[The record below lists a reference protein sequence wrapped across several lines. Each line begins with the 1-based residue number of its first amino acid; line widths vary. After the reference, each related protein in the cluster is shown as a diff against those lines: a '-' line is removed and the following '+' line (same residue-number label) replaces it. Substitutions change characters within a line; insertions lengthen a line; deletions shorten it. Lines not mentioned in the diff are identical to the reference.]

1 MWKTPKNFFHT
12 VEKSARG
19 GDKKGGQEG
28 LAGVCEWFIVA
39 AVKSRAAIPWVVGGL
54 LAWAGAAGAQS
65 ARPGWGAVPYADAGG
80 TGVTFRVWAP
90 GAASASVAGTFNGW
104 NMTANPLVLESATS
118 GVWSADV
125 AAARTNDNYK
135 YIINGSQWR
144 SDPRGRIINAAANN
158 NSVVAGTNA
167 FDWGG
172 LEPGIPDA
180 RDLVIYEAHVG
191 TFPGAAGTFAA
202 FSNRLDYLA
211 DLGVT
216 GVELMP
222 VNEFPSATSWG
233 YNPAYPF
240 AVEWNYGA
248 PDALRRL
255 VRAGGERGLAF
266 LMDVV
271 HNHWDG
277 GSALWEFDGT
287 SPGPYFYDSDPF
299 LWTWWGPRPDY
310 RRAEIREYI
319 NDTFRMWMDEYRIS
333 GFRWDAPNHILY
345 TTNGVFIPD
354 GLEMVTNALQLMAA
368 EHAGILNIAEDTKE
382 VSGFDCHWD
391 LSFAW
396 EIKDVLVQ
404 GEDGNRDMAVVAR
417 NVAGPPGR
425 IIFTESHDTTGDL
438 NGGARLP
445 AAIHGAEPEG
455 YYARKRSQLG
465 MVLVMTSPGTPMIF
479 QGQELLETNP
489 FSDTRPMDWART
501 NSQAGNRRLYQ
512 DLIRLRRNLD
522 GVSEGLTGEHVS
534 AYQVDNDH
542 KLIAYSRRNGGATGA
557 AVVVV
562 ANFANTVRSN
572 FPVQFPAA
580 GTWYALFNSDSAD
593 YAADYGGAG
602 SLEVAAAGD
611 PPAGL
616 VDIGRYSALVFSQT
630 PRTGMV
636 LREAVA
642 IDSPAGNG
650 DGVPDP
656 GETLRER
663 IGLWNKSSVAATDV
677 VATLTALTPGV
688 AVEQGAAPY
697 GTMAPDGTATN
708 AADFTYRLDPELACG
723 TVLRFELAAAFNG
736 QVLTNVFSRQVGRLV
751 SQPPATNRFTV
762 TIPTEIPDNTTVY
775 SELTIAE
782 PGEPV
787 VADLNVFLRINHTY
801 DWDLT
806 LALQHPDG
814 SEVLLVNQRGGSG
827 NNFGAGECDTAVYTV
842 LDQSAA
848 LSIAAGRAPF
858 TNSYRPEVTLDT
870 FTGKPLNGT
879 WRLRMK
885 DAFQL
890 DPGTNL
896 CWGIEAVSE
905 QRTCECTVFSN
916 RTPVAHATHLTVFG
930 PTNFTLGGADED
942 GQPLTFVIQ
951 EAPVHGR
958 LTLHSPATGEATY
971 VPVYG
976 YAGTDTAA
984 FAVADGIVTSAAAAA
999 AFTLPPPA
1007 DANENGLADDWELRH
1022 WTNLVEA
1029 AFGGDDDEDGQ
1040 PNWAEERANTDPRGS
1055 NSVLRLLPVDPAA
1068 PGVLRWRSVGGTRYR
1083 VEWTAGL
1090 ETEPF
1095 RPVVCPAAAEMDPAA
1110 WGAESTLDYTDDFL
1124 AGTATN
1130 GERLR
1135 AYRVRVLNE

>member
-1 MWKTPKNFFHT
+1 MASLAT
-12 VEKSARG
+12 AG
-19 GDKKGGQEG
+19 GWSIVGAVNPRVVISGV
-28 LAGVCEWFIVA
+28 LAC
-39 AVKSRAAIPWVVGGL
+39 L
-54 LAWAGAAGAQS
+54 LGAGAAGAQS
-65 ARPGWGAVPYADAGG
+65 VRPGWGGTPYADAGG

-90 GAASASVAGTFNGW
+90 GAANASVAGTFNGW
-104 NMTANPLVLESATS
+104 NTGAHPLILESATS

-135 YIINGSQWR
+135 FVFSGSDWR
-144 SDPRGRIINAAANN
+144 TDPRGRIINAADNN
-158 NSVVAGTNA
+158 NSVVVATNA

-172 LEPGIPDA
+172 LEPGISNA
-180 RDLVIYEAHVG
+180 HDLVIYEAHVG
-191 TFPGAAGTFAA
+191 TFPGATGTFAA

-211 DLGVT
+211 ELGMT
-216 GVELMP
+216 GIELMP
-222 VNEFPSATSWG
+222 INEFPSATSWG

-240 AVEWNYGA
+240 AVEYNYGT

-255 VRAGGERGLAF
+255 VRAGRQRGLSF
-266 LMDVV
+266 LVDVV
-271 HNHWDG
+271 HNHWDKG
-277 GSALWEFDGT
+277 ADDGSTSLWKFDGT
-287 SPGPYFYDSDPF
+287 APGPYFYGSDPYT
-299 LWTWWGPRPDY
+299 WTWWGPRPDY
-310 RRAEIREYI
+310 GRSEVREYI
-319 NDTFRMWMDEYRIS
+319 HDTFRMWMDEYCIS

-354 GLEMVTNALQLMAA
+354 GLTMVTNALSLMAA
-368 EHAGILNIAEDTKE
+368 EAAGILNIAEDTKE
-382 VSGFDCHWD
+382 ISGFDCHWD
-391 LSFAW
+391 LAFAW

-417 NVAGPPGR
+417 NVAGAPGR

-445 AAIHGAEPEG
+445 TAIHGADPAG

-465 MVLVMTSPGTPMIF
+465 MVLVMTSPGIPMIF
-479 QGQELLETNP
+479 QGQEVLETNQ

-522 GVSEGLTGEHVS
+522 GVSAGLTGDTIS
-534 AYQVDNDH
+534 AYQVDNVN
-542 KLIAYSRRNGGATGA
+542 KLVAYSRRNGGETGA

-593 YAADYGGAG
+593 YAADYGDVG
-602 SLEVAAAGD
+602 SFEVAAAGD
-611 PPAGL
+611 PPSGL
-616 VDIGRYSALVFSQT
+616 VDIGRYSALIFSQT

-642 IDSPAGNG
+642 TDWPAGNH
-650 DGVPDP
+650 DGIPDP
-656 GETLRER
+656 GETLREQLV
-663 IGLWNKSSVAATDV
+663 LWNKSSVAATDV

-688 AVEQGAAPY
+688 AVEQGTAAY
-697 GTMAPDGTATN
+697 GLMAPDGWATN
-708 AADFTYRLDPELACG
+708 AADFAYRLDPGLACG
-723 TVLRFELAAAFNG
+723 TVLLFQLETAFNG
-736 QVLTNVFSRQVGRLV
+736 QVLTSVFNRVVGQLV

-762 TIPTEIPDNTTVY
+762 SAPMEIPDDMTVY
-775 SELTIAE
+775 SELAIAE
-782 PGEPV
+782 PGGPV
-787 VADLNVFLRINHTY
+787 VTDLNVFLRINHTY

-827 NNFGAGECDTAVYTV
+827 NNFGAGECGDGAVYTV

-848 LSIAAGRAPF
+848 LAIASGRAPF
-858 TNSYRPEVTLDT
+858 TNSYKPEATLDT

-896 CWGIEAVSE
+896 CWGIEAVYE
-905 QRTCECTVFSN
+905 QRNCECTVFSN
-916 RTPVAHATHLTVFG
+916 RRPTASATNLWVAG

-951 EAPVHGR
+951 AAPVHGV
-958 LTLHSPATGEATY
+958 LILHSAATGDATY
-971 VPVYG
+971 APAHG
-976 YAGTDTAA
+976 YAGTDTAT
-984 FAVADGIVTSAAAAA
+984 FAVADGIETSAPAAAV
-999 AFTLPPPA
+999 FTMPVPE
-1007 DANENGLADDWELRH
+1007 DVNSNGLPDEWELRY

-1029 AFGGDDDEDGQ
+1029 THGGDADTDGT
-1040 PNWAEERANTDPRGS
+1040 PNWAEERANTNPRDS
-1055 NSVLRLLPVDPAA
+1055 NSVLRLLPGDPA
-1068 PGVLRWRSVGGTRYR
+1068 GLRWRSVGGTRYR
-1083 VEWTAGL
+1083 VEWTDDLPAGG
-1090 ETEPF
+1090 F
-1095 RPVVCPAAAEMDPAA
+1095 QPVVRPPAEEVDPAA
-1110 WGAESTLDYTDDFL
+1110 WGTMSTQTFTDPFL
-1124 AGTATN
+1124 GGTSTN
-1130 GERLR
+1130 EEPIRI
-1135 AYRVRVLNE
+1135 YRVRVLNE